1 MMAYLSR
8 WTLAVALSCCAYAD
22 LRAQQTPVNPDAQV
36 LLDFQER
43 IKKYLEIHKKADVP
57 KMKETKDPADI
68 KHAQE
73 ALAAAVRAAR
83 PNAKQGEIF
92 TPEIAKKLRSLMYPE
107 VKGPGTKETREAIKE
122 DQPAKLALK
131 VNARYPDDQ
140 PLPTVPP
147 NLLASL
153 PKLPEQLEY
162 RIVGHSLILRD
173 VPANLI
179 VDFIP
184 GAIR

>member
-1 MMAYLSR
+1 MAYLGR
-8 WTLAVALSCCAYAD
+8 WTLAVLLSCCAFAD
-22 LRAQQTPVNPDAQV
+22 LRAQPPQVNADAKV
-36 LLDFQER
+36 LQDYQER

-68 KHAQE
+68 KRAQD

-92 TPEIAKKLRSLMYPE
+92 TPEITKKLRSLMNPE
-107 VKGPGTKETREAIKE
+107 VKGPGTKETRQAIKE
-122 DQPAKLALK
+122 DQPAGVPLK

-147 NLLASL
+147 NVLASL

-162 RIVGHSLILRD
+162 RIVGSSLILRD

>member
-1 MMAYLSR
+1 MAYLGR

-22 LRAQQTPVNPDAQV
+22 LRGQERPVNPDAQV
-36 LLDFQER
+36 LQDFQER

-57 KMKETKDPADI
+57 KMKETKDPAEI
-68 KHAQE
+68 KQAQE

-92 TPEIAKKLRSLMYPE
+92 TPAIAKKLRSLMYPE

-122 DQPAKLALK
+122 DQPAKVALK

-162 RIVGHSLILRD
+162 RIVGNSLILRD

>member
-1 MMAYLSR
+1 MAYLGR
-8 WTLAVALSCCAYAD
+8 WTLAVLLSCCAVAG
-22 LRAQQTPVNPDAQV
+22 LRAQQPEVNPDAKV
-36 LLDFQER
+36 LQDYQER

-57 KMKETKDPADI
+57 KMKETKDPAEI
-68 KHAQE
+68 KQAQD
-73 ALAAAVRAAR
+73 ALANAVRAAR

-92 TPEIAKKLRSLMYPE
+92 TPEIAKKLRSLMHPE
-107 VKGPGTKETREAIKE
+107 VKGPGTKETRQAIKE
-122 DQPAKLALK
+122 DQPAGVPLK

-162 RIVGHSLILRD
+162 RVVGTSLILRD

>member
-8 WTLAVALSCCAYAD
+8 WTLVVALICCAYAN
-22 LRAQQTPVNPDAQV
+22 LRAQQPPVNADAKILQ
-36 LLDFQER
+36 DYQER

-57 KMKETKDPADI
+57 KMKETNDPADI
-68 KHAQE
+68 QRAQE

-92 TPEIAKKLRSLMYPE
+92 TPEIAKKLRSLMNPE
-107 VKGPGTKETREAIKE
+107 VKGPGTKETRAAIKE
-122 DQPAKLALK
+122 DQPAKVALK

-147 NLLASL
+147 NVLASL

-162 RIVGHSLILRD
+162 RIVGNTLILRD

-179 VDFIP
+179 VDYIP